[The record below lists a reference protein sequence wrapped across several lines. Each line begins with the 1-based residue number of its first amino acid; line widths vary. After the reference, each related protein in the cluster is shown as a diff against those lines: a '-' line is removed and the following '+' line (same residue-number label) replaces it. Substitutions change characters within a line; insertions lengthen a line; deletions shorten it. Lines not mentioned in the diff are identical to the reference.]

1 MREFRQ
7 VSAIGAGFTGKQ
19 IAAITALHNYIIKIF
34 DIKPDTLE
42 EAKKYIRIKIKLG
55 AISLI

>member
-42 EAKKYIRIKIKLG
+42 EEKSILELK
-55 AISLI
+55 